1 MKKIDET
8 GNKLK
13 QSGKG
18 RKDVSIQK
26 FIIEGN
32 PRGQGRPRATIRGRH
47 ASVYE
52 AKEDTLYKNNI
63 TAQIVAQRP
72 EYIEF
77 SPIAIDVAF
86 YVQRPKYHYNSKGAV
101 KDRYVDDSPIGKPD
115 LDNMLKALK
124 DACNGIVWRDDAQI
138 VDVKAS
144 KEYADTRPH
153 LTIEVRG

>member
-1 MKKIDET
+1 M
-8 GNKLK
+8 
-13 QSGKG
+13 SM
-18 RKDVSIQK
+18 QK

-63 TAQIVAQRP
+63 TAQIVAQGP
-72 EYIEF
+72 VFIEF
-77 SPIAIDVAF
+77 GPIAIDVAF
-86 YVQRPKYHYNSKGAV
+86 FLPRPKMHYNSKGQV
-101 KDRYVDDSPIGKPD
+101 KPRFEGDLPTCKPD